1 MELYKH
7 NDRCYLV
14 RRRISHANFTN
25 KEGQLDADK
34 IKAWRDYLPYVDH
47 VLRTETH
54 YLFVETIQDAEIIEN
69 DTEEVVG

>member
-14 RRRISHANFTN
+14 RRRIAHTFFIN

-54 YLFVETIQDAEIIEN
+54 YLFVETIQDAEIIEEMV
-69 DTEEVVG
+69 D

>member
-14 RRRISHANFTN
+14 RRRIAHTFFIN

-34 IKAWRDYLPYVDH
+34 IKAWRDYLPNVDH
-47 VLRTETH
+47 VLRNETH
-54 YLFVETIQDAEIIEN
+54 YLFVETIQDAEIIEDN
-69 DTEEVVG
+69 TEEMVD